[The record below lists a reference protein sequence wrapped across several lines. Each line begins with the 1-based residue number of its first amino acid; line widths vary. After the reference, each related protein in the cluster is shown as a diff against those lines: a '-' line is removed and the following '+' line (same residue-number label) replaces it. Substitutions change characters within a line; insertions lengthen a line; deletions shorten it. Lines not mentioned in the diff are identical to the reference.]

1 MDEVLDNREDLLY
14 FDALGRWQ
22 TILNEN
28 GQYEKV
34 FVAGEDIIRPLR
46 HILRYHCFINRL
58 MHVVSSKKKMRNIG
72 SIRYN

>member
-28 GQYEKV
+28 GEYEKV
-34 FVAGEDIIRPLR
+34 FVAGEDITRPLR
-46 HILRYHCFINRL
+46 YILRYHYSLNRL
-58 MHVVSSKKKMRNIG
+58 MHVVRLKKKMRNIG

>member
-28 GQYEKV
+28 GEYAKV

-46 HILRYHCFINRL
+46 YILRYSYSVKRL
-58 MHVVSSKKKMRNIG
+58 MQVVRSQKTMRTIG

>member
-28 GQYEKV
+28 GEYEKV

-46 HILRYHCFINRL
+46 YILRYSYSVKRL
-58 MHVVSSKKKMRNIG
+58 MHVVRSKKKMRNIG

>member
-28 GQYEKV
+28 GEYETYKN
-34 FVAGEDIIRPLR
+34 FEEYKKAMNALR
-46 HILRYHCFINRL
+46 
-58 MHVVSSKKKMRNIG
+58 G
-72 SIRYN
+72 